1 MGSIEKKLSYLLGT
15 KNAIKEAI
23 VSKGVEVTNDHTF
36 REYASLIKNINVSG
50 EQPSEDEY
58 DNLNDV
64 VFYDYDGT
72 ILYSYNK
79 DEALA
84 LEELPELPSH
94 GGLVCEGWNWNL
106 DEIKKRVQECGFVDI
121 GAIYN
126 TYDGKTRIYINI
138 EEYNVDTVL
147 SFKFS
152 QSIAN
157 GFTINWGDGSNEE
170 EYDVSGKISANH
182 KYSSVGKY
190 VITIT
195 VKSDCILTLGDSGI
209 IGSSSDVTNKEATII
224 ERIHVGDRN
233 KVVESSFRSAKMT
246 ALTIPNSII
255 IADYTKYLFG
265 NMSSI
270 RFLAIPRTVSSSF
283 IYDYTFSNDKSLKI
297 ISFPYSVV
305 SAYTDSFSGASIKR
319 LYYNVSYGNAYRVF
333 YNNRELLYVT
343 IATSRYAFLTNSFAN
358 CISLKKINMRTF
370 YNTTTIGNTCFMNCY
385 NLPYIDWSIATA
397 VPTLS
402 NVNAFQG
409 CSSQLKHIVPD
420 DLYDTWIAA
429 TNWSSFANNIIKKS
443 DWDASQA

>member
-138 EEYNVDTVL
+138 QDYNVGDTL
-147 SFKFS
+147 TFMFK

-157 GFTINWGDGSNEE
+157 GFTINWGDESSEE
-170 EYDVSGKISANH
+170 EFDISGDVNATH
-182 KYSSVGKY
+182 EYSTVGNY
-190 VITIT
+190 IITIT
-195 VKSDCILTLGDSGI
+195 VKKDCLLTLGQNSTLF
-209 IGSSSDVTNKEATII
+209 SNKYEKYKTII
-224 ERIHVGDRN
+224 NRIHLGDRIQI
-233 KVVESSFRSAKMT
+233 SSHSLEGSAQ
-246 ALTIPNSII
+246 LCTIPNSVTYSTSHKYMFGYMPLVKF
-255 IADYTKYLFG
+255 IALPRISAF
-265 NMSSI
+265 NMSFSENLFD
-270 RFLAIPRTVSSSF
+270 RNEALAISVPYELTKFYTSS
-283 IYDYTFSNDKSLKI
+283 
-297 ISFPYSVV
+297 
-305 SAYTDSFSGASIKR
+305 
-319 LYYNVSYGNAYRVF
+319 
-333 YNNRELLYVT
+333 
-343 IATSRYAFLTNSFAN
+343 
-358 CISLKKINMRTF
+358 F
-370 YNTTTIGNTCFMNCY
+370 YNTKVKRVFVSANSSSATSICRGNTNLLKVAIGTSYNAFQSTWFYGCTSLKEVTLCEYTKTFSVGNQCFMDCY
-385 NLPYIDWSIATA
+385 SLPYIDWSIVTA

-402 NVNAFQG
+402 NVNAFEG

-429 TNWSSFANNIIKKS
+429 TNWSTF
-443 DWDASQA
+443 ASQIVKASEFNA